1 MTTHAVDIS
10 APERRKT
17 RIPADRIWIAVFI
30 SSFLGLLVDGF
41 DLQVLSITLPA
52 LKAEWG
58 LSNTQAGL
66 LATWSLAGM
75 GIGGMAGGWLADR
88 FGRVRMAAT
97 MILLFSVGSLVLG
110 FTRSYE
116 QFIAVRFITGLGLGA
131 EYTICTMLMAEYV
144 PTRIRT
150 TVLGTLQAA
159 YSVGYLVAA
168 LLAGAILPEHGW
180 RWMYYIAIVPVVLAV
195 FVRRYIPEPASWQ
208 QRRLAPRSAAGN
220 EWLLVWRDPKIR
232 TTFAL
237 WMVASALLQFGYFG
251 VNTWLPSYVA
261 SELGINFKT
270 MTGYIVGTYAAA
282 IAGKVVT
289 GWLADRFGRRTMF
302 AVGGLATA
310 LMLPAL
316 FLFQT
321 PATIVVLMIVFGFLY
336 GMPYAVN
343 ATYMNESF
351 PTHLRGTATGG
362 AYNVGRVGAMAA
374 PLVIGVIADNF
385 SIGLGLAVL
394 GIAYA
399 GAALV
404 PFFFIREKMYDPA
417 KSD

>member
-1 MTTHAVDIS
+1 
-10 APERRKT
+10 
-17 RIPADRIWIAVFI
+17 
-30 SSFLGLLVDGF
+30 
-41 DLQVLSITLPA
+41 
-52 LKAEWG
+52 
-58 LSNTQAGL
+58 
-66 LATWSLAGM
+66 
-75 GIGGMAGGWLADR
+75 
-88 FGRVRMAAT
+88 
-97 MILLFSVGSLVLG
+97 
-110 FTRSYE
+110 
-116 QFIAVRFITGLGLGA
+116 
-131 EYTICTMLMAEYV
+131 MLMAEYV

-208 QRRLAPRSAAGN
+208 QRSRAPRTAKNN
-220 EWLLVWRDPKIR
+220 EWLAIWRDPKIR

-270 MTGYIVGTYAAA
+270 MTSYIIGTYAAA

-289 GWLADRFGRRTMF
+289 GWLADRFGRRNMF
-302 AVGGLATA
+302 ALGGLATA

-351 PTHLRGTATGG
+351 PTQLRGTATGG
-362 AYNVGRVGAMAA
+362 AYNIGRVGAMAA
-374 PLVIGVIADNF
+374 PLVIGLIADSF

-399 GAALV
+399 LAALV
-404 PFFFIREKMYDPA
+404 PFFYIREKMYDPS